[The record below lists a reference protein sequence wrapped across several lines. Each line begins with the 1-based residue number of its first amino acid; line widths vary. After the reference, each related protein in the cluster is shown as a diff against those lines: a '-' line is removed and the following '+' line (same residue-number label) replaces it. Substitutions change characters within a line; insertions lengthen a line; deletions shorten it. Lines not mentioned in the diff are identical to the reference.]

1 MLELRDYQQD
11 AVDTGVAAVL
21 DGERAVCFAAPT
33 GTGKSVCELATQAE
47 LRKRGIDAWIITP
60 RVEIVRGMMEKL
72 GHDAAGASVGALVR
86 EALDARITTPVR
98 LVNMLRRGD
107 LDTLPR
113 VLVIDEVHHSTAAT
127 YEEMRLALGK
137 CQLIGYTATPY
148 RGTPRSTQEFAA
160 LWGEPC
166 WIIDIPT
173 AINRGFM
180 SCPEFKVVPLL
191 DDDDISVANGEF
203 VVRSIESD
211 TMTRLDAI
219 ADLVAA
225 NSGDVPTMVSVPSTE
240 TVRALCEALL
250 RRGVPCSSVTQ
261 KTSDAE
267 RRIAFERCIH
277 SRHVLVQ
284 INVVSEGVDLP
295 IRRLIDAS
303 PTMSPVRWMQQVG
316 RITRPGG
323 TSYYLCT
330 NRNVER
336 HGYLWAG
343 AVPPRALK
351 DAVSAFG
358 KMSPRSA
365 GVRVVGLERIG
376 KLRPVEL
383 PLADG
388 TTGAMYGL
396 QSVEENGRVNEYIII
411 LHPLTQQPFTAWR
424 VRGNAEQGYGTW
436 QQIPAMP
443 DIDRATARSM
453 GNGRL
458 SDKQAAWW
466 RKSATFYGLAGDA
479 DVNAKA
485 FQALPVLANCGVRLV
500 NVT

>member
-1 MLELRDYQQD
+1 MLALRDYQQD

-21 DGERAVCFAAPT
+21 DGERAVCFASPT
-33 GTGKSVCELATQAE
+33 GTGKSVCILATQAE
-47 LRKRGIDAWIITP
+47 LRNRGIDAWVVTP
-60 RVEIVRGMMEKL
+60 RVEIVRGMLQKL
-72 GHDAAGASVGALVR
+72 GHDDAGASAGKLVK
-86 EALDARITTPVR
+86 AARDLAITTPVR

-107 LDTLPR
+107 LASLPR
-113 VLVIDEVHHSTAAT
+113 VLIIDEVHHSTAAT
-127 YEEMRLALGK
+127 YEEMRLALGR

-148 RGTPRSTQEFAA
+148 RGTPRSTQEFIA

-180 SCPEFKVVPLL
+180 SCPEFRVVPLL
-191 DDDDISVANGEF
+191 DDDEISVTNGEF
-203 VVRSIESD
+203 VVRSVESD

-219 ADLVAA
+219 ADLVTS
-225 NSGDVPTMVSVPSTE
+225 NSGDVPTMVSVPSTD
-240 TVRALCEALL
+240 TVRAMCDALL
-250 RRGVPCSSVTQ
+250 ARNVACVNVTQ

-267 RRIAFERCIH
+267 RQRAFNDCINANA
-277 SRHVLVQ
+277 VLVQ

-303 PTMSPVRWMQQVG
+303 PTMSPVRWMQQIG

-323 TSYYLCT
+323 QSYYICT

-358 KMSPRSA
+358 KQSMRSV

-376 KLRPVEL
+376 KFRPVEL

-388 TTGAMYGL
+388 MTGAMYGF
-396 QSVEENGRVNEYIII
+396 QSVEENGRVNEYVVI
-411 LHPLTQQPFTAWR
+411 LHPLTQQPFTAHR

-436 QQIPAMP
+436 QQIPALP

-466 RKSATFYGLAGDA
+466 RKSAAYYGLDGNA

-485 FQALPVLANCGVRLV
+485 FQALPVLSNCGVRLV
-500 NVT
+500 TV